1 MIYATVRVTQVM
13 AQKWQLE
20 GSLFDACNCETLCP
34 CVYFQAPQGEDCRI
48 TTVWHIEKGYY
59 GDTRLGDFTMAGIIY
74 ATQNPFMGAEKAAW
88 IVDDKLAQDQRDALM
103 EILTGKAGGLFSM
116 LSVKNPLGV
125 WWANFIYSNDA
136 RSWSVKAGNSLDIKA
151 EFVKAPQG
159 LPFQSTPKVAQT
171 YDPLFGPSMEKVV
184 GITEHYHATVGG
196 LEYDISGRYSSSG
209 RFKYSGGP

>member
-13 AQKWQLE
+13 EQKWQLQ

-59 GDTRLGDFTMAGIIY
+59 GDTRLDDFTMAGIIY

-125 WWANFIYSNDA
+125 WWANFNYSNDA

-171 YDPLFGPSMEKVV
+171 YDPLLALLWRK
-184 GITEHYHATVGG
+184 
-196 LEYDISGRYSSSG
+196 SSG
-209 RFKYSGGP
+209 